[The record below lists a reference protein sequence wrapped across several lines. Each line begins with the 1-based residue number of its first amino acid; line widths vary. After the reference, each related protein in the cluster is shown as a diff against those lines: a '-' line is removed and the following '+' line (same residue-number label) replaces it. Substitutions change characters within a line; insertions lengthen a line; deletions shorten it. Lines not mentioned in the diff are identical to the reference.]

1 MLNKIR
7 HSFGNNTVNN
17 TKGIYMLQQQKAP
30 NTPPTVFSAIQE
42 LTDQAKRLAF
52 QHDLTG
58 LKDCMNLVQQIYKSG
73 NTAVKNAVEN
83 IFIFAFSSILPHCN
97 QVEWRLVQ
105 SCMPTELYSL
115 YVRQVTKAGC

>member
-1 MLNKIR
+1 
-7 HSFGNNTVNN
+7 
-17 TKGIYMLQQQKAP
+17 MLQQQKATITQP
-30 NTPPTVFSAIQE
+30 ALFSAIQE
-42 LTDQAKRLAF
+42 LTDQAKHLAL
-52 QHDLTG
+52 QHDFAG
-58 LKDCMNLVQQIYKSG
+58 LKNCMSRVQRIYRSG

-105 SCMPTELYSL
+105 SCLPADLYAV

>member
-1 MLNKIR
+1 
-7 HSFGNNTVNN
+7 
-17 TKGIYMLQQQKAP
+17 MLQQQQESTTIRPAI
-30 NTPPTVFSAIQE
+30 FSTMQS

-52 QHDLTG
+52 QHDFVG
-58 LKDCMNLVQQIYKSG
+58 LKNCMNLVQQIYNTG
-73 NTAVKNAVEN
+73 NAAAKNAVEN

-105 SCMPTELYSL
+105 SCMPTELYTL